1 MAGDGEARGGGG
13 GGLEYRPFYS
23 YLLPFAF
30 FSVMTSFQENLGCV
44 ESVWKGSF
52 ALGVVKL
59 VWSNDSRMKK

>member
-1 MAGDGEARGGGG
+1 MGRQGGGGG

-30 FSVMTSFQENLGCV
+30 LSVMTSFQEHLGCV